1 MHEVTVVGAG
11 LVGCLAALAFA
22 DRGHKVALYD
32 SRPDLRSEA
41 ELKNAS
47 LRSINL
53 AVSARGIDALR
64 SVDTKMADRVLADI
78 IPMYGRMIHDLQG
91 AQHAQA
97 YGLWG
102 ECINSID
109 RAQLNR
115 TMLDVIED
123 NELISFFPQHKLT
136 NISLSRK
143 DKAYKKPTATFE
155 TKDGEERVV
164 SCDYIIGADGAF
176 SKTRDRLQRY
186 VRMNYAQQYIDCVY
200 LELKIPK
207 MDGKDTPF
215 AISPNHL
222 HIWPRHKHM
231 LIALA
236 NGDGSFTSTLFAPPK
251 LMEQICE
258 SKESFLT
265 FFKDQFPD
273 AYTLMGESQI
283 VESYENN
290 PRSPLV
296 SLKCSPYNHKG
307 ECLLVGDAAHC
318 MVPFYGQGMNAGFED
333 IRVLMEILDEKKWN
347 VEEAFDTYT
356 ERRHKDLVAIVD
368 LAMRNYVEMSHSVV
382 SLPYLIRKKVDGVLG
397 RLFPSVWVP
406 LYSMVSFRA
415 DMPYSAAL
423 SKSVRQDRI
432 IANIV
437 NLTSIAGLV
446 GVAAVVWYRGR
457 GLLERLLR

>member
-32 SRPDLRSEA
+32 ARPDLRSEA

-53 AVSARGIDALR
+53 AVSARGIEALR
-64 SVDTKMADRVLADI
+64 SVDTKMAERVLADI

-91 AQHAQA
+91 GQHAQA

-123 NELISFFPQHKLT
+123 NANITFFPEHKLT

-143 DKAYKKPTATFE
+143 DKKYQRPTSTFE
-155 TKDGEERVV
+155 TKEGEERVV
-164 SCDYIIGADGAF
+164 ESDYIIGADGAF

-207 MDGKDTPF
+207 ADGPDPF
-215 AISPNHL
+215 SISPNHL
-222 HIWPRHKHM
+222 HIWPRHKYM

-236 NGDGSFTSTLFAPPK
+236 NGDGSFTSTLFAPPA
-251 LMEQICE
+251 LMEQVCE
-258 SKESFLT
+258 SQNTFIS
-265 FFKDQFPD
+265 FFKEQFPD
-273 AYTLMGESQI
+273 AYELMGESQI
-283 VESYENN
+283 LESYENN

-347 VEEAFDTYT
+347 VEEAFNTYT

-397 RLFPSVWVP
+397 RVFSSAWVP

-415 DMPYSAAL
+415 DIPYSKAL
-423 SKSVRQDRI
+423 SRSARQDRI
-432 IANIV
+432 IGNIV
-437 NLTSIAGLV
+437 NWTSFAGLV
-446 GVAAVVWYRGR
+446 GMGALFYYKGR
-457 GLLERLLR
+457 HLFGRLFE

>member
-22 DRGHKVALYD
+22 ERGHKVSLYD
-32 SRPDLRSEA
+32 ARPDLRSEV

-53 AVSARGIDALR
+53 AVSARGIEALR
-64 SVDTKMADRVLADI
+64 SVNTDMADRVLADI

-91 AQHAQA
+91 GQHPQT

-123 NELISFFPQHKLT
+123 HPNVTFFPEHKLA
-136 NISLSRK
+136 NISLSR
-143 DKAYKKPTATFE
+143 ASKKYQRPTATFE
-155 TKDGEERVV
+155 TSQGEERVV
-164 SCDYIIGADGAF
+164 ASDYIIGADGAY

-200 LELKIPK
+200 LELKIPRAEGE
-207 MDGKDTPF
+207 DPF
-215 AISPNHL
+215 SISANHL
-222 HIWPRHKHM
+222 HIWPRHKYM

-236 NGDGSFTSTLFAPPK
+236 NGDGSFTSTLFAPPE
-251 LMEQICE
+251 LMEQVCE
-258 SKESFLT
+258 SRDTFVS
-265 FFKDQFPD
+265 FFKKQFLD
-273 AYTLMGESQI
+273 AYELMGETQLLD
-283 VESYENN
+283 SYENN

-307 ECLLVGDAAHC
+307 ECILLGDAAHS

-333 IRVLMEILDEKKWN
+333 VRVLMEILDECKWD
-347 VEEAFDTYT
+347 VETAFDTYT

-382 SLPYLIRKKVDGVLG
+382 SLPYLVRKKVDGVLG
-397 RLFPSVWVP
+397 RLFSSVWVP

-415 DMPYSAAL
+415 DISYSEAL
-423 SKSVRQDRI
+423 RRSARQDRI

-437 NLTSIAGLV
+437 NWTSLTGLV
-446 GVAAVVWYRGR
+446 GFAALGYYKGR
-457 GLLERLLR
+457 HLFGFK